1 MREELEKTIDK
12 LRNPLM
18 KTGLMVLHSLLDNI
32 SGPRVKPAEVRA
44 DVSKN
49 LSGVS
54 KQSITNAARR
64 LEEANAIS
72 RDEGHYKVN
81 YGYLVSVLLNEVI
94 DLRKKMADLED
105 EMASLNETSEP

>member
-18 KTGLMVLHSLLDNI
+18 KTGLMVLHSLLDNLT
-32 SGPRVKPAEVRA
+32 GPSMKPAEVRA
-44 DVSKN
+44 DVSKT

-72 RDEGHYKVN
+72 RDEGQYKVN
-81 YGYLVSVLLNEVI
+81 YGYIISVLLNEVI

-105 EMASLNETSEP
+105 EMTLLKEAPES

>member
-1 MREELEKTIDK
+1 MREELEMTIDK

-18 KTGLMVLHSLLDNI
+18 KTGLMVLHSLLDTLK
-32 SGPRVKPAEVRA
+32 GPRVKPAEVREH
-44 DVSKN
+44 VSKD

-72 RDEGHYKVN
+72 RDEGHYKAN
-81 YGYLVSVLLNEVI
+81 YGYLISVLLNEVI
-94 DLRKKMADLED
+94 DLRKKMADLE
-105 EMASLNETSEP
+105 EELISLKETSET